1 MITVSRLALDHFRSW
16 TNCVL
21 DFKPGVNIL
30 EGPNGL
36 GKTNIVE
43 ALEVLSTGSSHR
55 ASTSQPLVE
64 QGFPAA
70 AIRANIEELSEEFRK
85 QHRDNR

>member
-1 MITVSRLALDHFRSW
+1 MSTVAGLALDRVRSW

-21 DFKPGVNIL
+21 DFKPGVNML

-70 AIRANIEELSEEFRK
+70 AMRANIEEL
-85 QHRDNR
+85 